1 MEIRSDKLDYH
12 LKKSQANCF
21 QDYIKSKHLSWQIR
35 WCKIWRR
42 CLPFEPDCLSSEE
55 RADHLK
61 YLKSRSN
68 LQQKHINYEAF
79 KQQKNLTNFRDIS
92 AKTASEGSE
101 ESKQFL
107 NIQNEL
113 LAVLAPINIRTCSRI
128 ISFHLHCF
136 EDHYG
141 KQRFSNFFFQNYFL
155 PIPIQVQKEIIRFES
170 PNKRLR

>member
-1 MEIRSDKLDYH
+1 M
-12 LKKSQANCF
+12 
-21 QDYIKSKHLSWQIR
+21 
-35 WCKIWRR
+35 
-42 CLPFEPDCLSSEE
+42 
-55 RADHLK
+55 
-61 YLKSRSN
+61 
-68 LQQKHINYEAF
+68 NYEAF

-141 KQRFSNFFFQNYFL
+141 KQRFSNFFSKLLFTHTHTGTERNNSF
-155 PIPIQVQKEIIRFES
+155 
-170 PNKRLR
+170 